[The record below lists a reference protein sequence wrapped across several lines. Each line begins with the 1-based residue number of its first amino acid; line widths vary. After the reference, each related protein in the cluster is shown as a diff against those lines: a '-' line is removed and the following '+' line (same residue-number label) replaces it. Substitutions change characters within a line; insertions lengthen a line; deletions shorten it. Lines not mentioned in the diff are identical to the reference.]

1 MNELSTVLLTIIS
14 SVTPLLGGGWFLFHK
29 QNKRLKE
36 SEAKLAEVNVS
47 KAEAEAKAAEKLAKA
62 QADKADAEAKA
73 ENWNIIKSQLSAMK
87 EQLDAMKEFN
97 NTLIERNKD
106 LVRINAEKE
115 DRHQEDIKDWEDRFT
130 NQTTVLR
137 GVQRDLIAAN
147 EKMITKEQYI
157 STLRLYINWLLDWHC
172 EREEGE
178 KKDDCNRRKPKQK
191 VKLHYEPPTG
201 IDSLLAQRNDA
212 NPTFINETNKE
223 CK

>member
-14 SVTPLLGGGWFLFHK
+14 TVAPLIGGGSWFFHR

-36 SEAKLAEVNVS
+36 AEARLAEVNV
-47 KAEAEAKAAEKLAKA
+47 
-62 QADKADAEAKA
+62 DKAKVETRAED
-73 ENWNIIKSQLSAMK
+73 WHIWK
-87 EQLDAMKEFN
+87 EQCEALTEQNKV
-97 NTLIERNKD
+97 LIERNTQ
-106 LVRINAEKE
+106 LVKINTEKE
-115 DRHQEDIKDWEDRFT
+115 NRLQESIKNWESRFT
-130 NQTTVLR
+130 DQTTVLR

-178 KKDDCNRRKPKQK
+178 KKDECNRRKPRQK

-201 IDSLLAQRNDA
+201 IDSLLTQRNNA
-212 NPTFINETNKE
+212 NPTFVNEPNKE
-223 CK
+223 SK